1 MFVVSGLDFLTREVF
16 NTNKLGRDIT
26 SINKIFKDAGYTLDD
41 IDNLKPAG
49 KAVKL
54 NELLRQKKLTTDEY
68 HDIMKNGFA
77 EDTKLGLSGVA
88 LSSFLHFG
96 AIYYDFY
103 RNDTKVVELNRHA
116 IMHGANDAFANKVN
130 CVKLFTYLYL
140 MLEMEPVLRIVFNE
154 T

>member
-1 MFVVSGLDFLTREVF
+1 MGL
-16 NTNKLGRDIT
+16 
-26 SINKIFKDAGYTLDD
+26 
-41 IDNLKPAG
+41 P
-49 KAVKL
+49 
-54 NELLRQKKLTTDEY
+54 
-68 HDIMKNGFA
+68 
-77 EDTKLGLSGVA
+77 GVA

-96 AIYYDFY
+96 AKYYDFY

-130 CVKLFTYLYL
+130 CIKLFTYLYL